1 MTFSSVIC
9 LRSYRIKLDHIYVVF
24 VYVYIRYNVYT
35 REVNILSQIEIL
47 NNQIQLIL
55 QKIAQKCIGIPL
67 LVTLFYF

>member
-1 MTFSSVIC
+1 MFV
-9 LRSYRIKLDHIYVVF
+9 YVVF
-24 VYVYIRYNVYT
+24 VYIRYNVYT

-55 QKIAQKCIGIPL
+55 QKIAQKCIGIYFKVQIPL